1 MLGTAMLVVATV
13 TILHAAF
20 STYEHLSYRKALGKP
35 EGSLPQDIV
44 IEAFISLFLA
54 IVGAAIRT
62 PELREVTW
70 RSEMKHRLGHA
81 AANVSSGDCDA
92 DVTTNG
98 ISTTP
103 IVAKTDSDADTS
115 ITVLEIM
122 DWEARTTNN
131 PIYAIFVGNQTEPTA
146 ENDLLS
152 VQTQDSHFALYP
164 DAAG

>member
-70 RSEMKHRLGHA
+70 RSEMKHRASEEQNPRMSFATFVQRAGIL
-81 AANVSSGDCDA
+81 SSSA
-92 DVTTNG
+92 
-98 ISTTP
+98 S
-103 IVAKTDSDADTS
+103 
-115 ITVLEIM
+115 
-122 DWEARTTNN
+122 
-131 PIYAIFVGNQTEPTA
+131 
-146 ENDLLS
+146 
-152 VQTQDSHFALYP
+152 
-164 DAAG
+164 